1 MTEQSNIRK
10 LLCSPD
16 LGLLPH
22 IERCLNDW
30 LGTLTGEGNI
40 FQLDP
45 YDLELG
51 NCYTHRSTNGQKPL
65 VTQSVSLK
73 FMLTGIVEDKL
84 KLLLFASELQNLI
97 DIKIIDWSAME
108 RRQYDIHGIPLK
120 QPVTKIDGKICYELA
135 TDPSNTCYITL
146 HRQFDLAYAANF

>member
-1 MTEQSNIRK
+1 MSEQSNIRK

-30 LGTLTGEGNI
+30 LATFAGESNI
-40 FQLDP
+40 FQLHP

-51 NCYTHRSTNGQKPL
+51 NCHTHRSANDKNPL
-65 VTQSVSLK
+65 VSQSVSIEL
-73 FMLTGIVEDKL
+73 MLTGVVEDKL
-84 KLLLFASELQNLI
+84 KLLLLASELQNLI
-97 DIKIIDWSAME
+97 DIKIIEWSALE

-120 QPVTKIDGKICYELA
+120 QPVTTVEGEIDYEVA
-135 TDPSNTCYITL
+135 TDSSKDCYVIL
-146 HRQFDLAYAANF
+146 HRQFELTYAANF

>member
-1 MTEQSNIRK
+1 MAEQSNIRK

-30 LGTLTGEGNI
+30 LATFTDERNI

-51 NCYTHRSTNGQKPL
+51 TCHTHRSANDQKPL
-65 VTQSVSLK
+65 VTQSVSIQ
-73 FMLTGIVEDKL
+73 FMLTGVVEDKL
-84 KLLLFASELQNLI
+84 KLLLLASELQNLI
-97 DIKIIDWSAME
+97 DIKIIEWSALE

-120 QPVTKIDGKICYELA
+120 QPVTTIEGEIDYELA
-135 TDPSNTCYITL
+135 TDTSNTCYIIL
-146 HRQFDLAYAANF
+146 YRQFELTYAANY